1 MALTKI
7 IAPGITD
14 GIISTAKIAD
24 GNISTAK
31 IADDAVTAA
40 KTGFSLGKI
49 GQVKTV
55 KINSNATESGSGSQ
69 GVKTN
74 STSYVDVG
82 GLTLAITPSA
92 TSSTILAMYHAQHSN
107 TDAGTDVSW
116 SQIRMLRGS
125 TTVSESTRAAG
136 YMKLNHDMW
145 SMSIIDSPSTVSE
158 ITYKIQIA
166 SGSSDVH
173 FSCPH
178 FVNECAI
185 TLMEILA

>member
-1 MALTKI
+1 MALVTLNNR
-7 IAPGITD
+7 
-14 GIISTAKIAD
+14 SLVNAD
-24 GNISTAK
+24 VGT
-31 IADDAVTAA
+31 
-40 KTGFSLGKI
+40 I

-136 YMKLNHDMW
+136 YMKNNHD
-145 SMSIIDSPSTVSE
+145 
-158 ITYKIQIA
+158 
-166 SGSSDVH
+166 
-173 FSCPH
+173 
-178 FVNECAI
+178 NECSI